1 MIQKRFLI
9 VGGDSLVG
17 GSLIRAL
24 RDRGHATIGT
34 TRRTGTT
41 GQIGTTGQAEAAD
54 DQKLHL
60 DIAAADKA
68 ALPAGIDHVYLVAAI
83 SNYGQCET
91 DPVAWPTN
99 VEAIP
104 RLAGWFLERGARV
117 SFIST
122 NMVFGGDRDWPGE
135 DEAHTP
141 TIAYAKQK
149 SAGEAAIRDL
159 ATRLGAT
166 ERLNIVRLTKVVGP
180 ATSPFPDWLAAL
192 GRDQAIKPFAD
203 LIFAPLSL
211 DYVGRALA
219 RIGEAWAPGN
229 LHLSGAESIDYAD
242 FARQVAMALG
252 KPAELVQPTTSTE
265 MGVKLI
271 IRPRCGGIGMTRTQ
285 ALTGI
290 APEPLADVVRYLVA
304 QRRLTEGG

>member
-1 MIQKRFLI
+1 MTQKRFLV

-17 GSLIRAL
+17 GSLLRAL
-24 RDRGHATIGT
+24 RTRGHGAVGT
-34 TRRTGTT
+34 TRRADTG
-41 GQIGTTGQAEAAD
+41 GD
-54 DQKLHL
+54 DRLHL
-60 DIAAADKA
+60 DIGTAQQAM
-68 ALPAGIDHVYLVAAI
+68 LPTGFDHVYLVAAI
-83 SNYGQCET
+83 SNYGQCEN
-91 DPVAWPTN
+91 DPAAWPIN

-104 RLAGWFLERGARV
+104 RLAGWFLEQGARV

-135 DEAHTP
+135 DEVHTP
-141 TIAYAKQK
+141 TIAYARQK
-149 SAGEAAIRDL
+149 SAGETAIRDI
-159 ATRLGAT
+159 AAALGAT

-192 GRDQAIKPFAD
+192 RQDQTIRPFAD

-211 DYVGRALA
+211 DFVGDALA

-229 LHLSGAESIDYAD
+229 LHLSGAESADYAS
-242 FARQVAMALG
+242 FAKQVAAALG
-252 KPAELVQPTTSTE
+252 KPADLVQPTTSSE

-271 IRPRCGGIGMTRTQ
+271 IRPRCGGIGMARTQ

-290 APEPLADVVRYLVA
+290 APEPLAEVVRYLAA
-304 QRRLTEGG
+304 QRSAAMEA